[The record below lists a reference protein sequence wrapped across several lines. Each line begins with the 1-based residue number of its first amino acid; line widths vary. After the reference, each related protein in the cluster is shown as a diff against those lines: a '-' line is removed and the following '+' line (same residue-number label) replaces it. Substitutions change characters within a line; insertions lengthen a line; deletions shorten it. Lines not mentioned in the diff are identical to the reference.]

1 MGEVA
6 RDRASCSSRDL
17 VGSHRVNARAFTVL
31 ERETGLRLFVLRLC
45 DTLDLGET
53 FLEVFVELT
62 PVTVGVDL
70 YVSVEAT

>member
-1 MGEVA
+1 M
-6 RDRASCSSRDL
+6 
-17 VGSHRVNARAFTVL
+17 FTVL
-31 ERETGLRLFVLRLC
+31 ERKTGLRLFVLRLC

-53 FLEVFVELT
+53 FLEVFVELA